1 MRKYHLFDPWLLS
14 LDWGSVVSAT
24 MRQCWYRKKAPKFDP
39 NEEKII
45 HLRATGGEVG
55 ASSALAPKIGPLGLS
70 PKKVG
75 EDIAKATG
83 DWKGLRVT
91 VRLTIKN
98 RQAAVSVVPSASSLV
113 IKALKEPP
121 RDRKKEKN
129 IKHTK
134 SIPLDEIIEIGRTM
148 RHKSMAKSLQGTVLE
163 IVGTAFST
171 GCQIDGRSPKSVSDD
186 IKSGEIESELSLAW
200 PLVRNPKLTPFQSLR
215 SKYYAPN
222 EIQCNNCFKGT
233 KAWETIHDTRISG
246 VRRSYSRRS
255 ATSLP
260 LSYSCS
266 RNKPVSF

>member
-1 MRKYHLFDPWLLS
+1 MS
-14 LDWGSVVSAT
+14 NAT
-24 MRQCWYRKKAPKFDP
+24 MLIWYRKAPKFDP

-134 SIPLDEIIEIGRTM
+134 SIPLDEIIEIARTM

-186 IKSGEIESELSLAW
+186 IKAGEIESEFAQDLPYISTM
-200 PLVRNPKLTPFQSLR
+200 LTTSQSPR
-215 SKYYAPN
+215 SKYYAPH
-222 EIQCNNCFKGT
+222 EIQCNNCFEGT
-233 KAWETIHDTRISG
+233 KAWDHSWYPQY
-246 VRRSYSRRS
+246 RSPAS
-255 ATSLP
+255 
-260 LSYSCS
+260 
-266 RNKPVSF
+266 KQ

>member
-1 MRKYHLFDPWLLS
+1 MTEARSCPRRCANADI
-14 LDWGSVVSAT
+14 A
-24 MRQCWYRKKAPKFDP
+24 KKAPKFDP

-186 IKSGEIESELSLAW
+186 IKSGEIESELLALHRACAI
-200 PLVRNPKLTPFQSLR
+200 P
-215 SKYYAPN
+215 Y
-222 EIQCNNCFKGT
+222 
-233 KAWETIHDTRISG
+233 
-246 VRRSYSRRS
+246 
-255 ATSLP
+255 
-260 LSYSCS
+260 
-266 RNKPVSF
+266 